1 VILLETRGY
10 IIMSALNKLFEL
22 RESLDAYERDLG
34 FDQLSDIEK
43 AVLEFV
49 INKKDANITSITKN
63 QYFSKYSLSTIKRAV
78 GVLLANELI
87 SSKQSLSDRRAMIL
101 SYNK

>member
-1 VILLETRGY
+1 
-10 IIMSALNKLFEL
+10 MSALNKLFEL

-87 SSKQSLSDRRAMIL
+87 SAKQSLSDRRAMIL